1 MKKLEDENR
10 RKARDEERRSK
21 NKGKGELKL
30 RDVLSGN
37 IPDTVIQEINRP
49 DKQIERNRFTK
60 DYMMDFFKRNLT
72 RPSQEKSLPDYLQPF
87 TLDAEEAIS
96 PETLYRQLK
105 NGKYDIVKEERMLIK
120 LRRSLGQRGDVADK
134 ILAKLGLCGLQK

>member
-10 RKARDEERRSK
+10 RKAKDEERRSK
-21 NKGKGELKL
+21 NKGNKELKL

-87 TLDAEEAIS
+87 TLEAEEAIT
-96 PETLYRQLK
+96 PE
-105 NGKYDIVKEERMLIK
+105 
-120 LRRSLGQRGDVADK
+120 
-134 ILAKLGLCGLQK
+134 